1 MIMTDYHTLKLP
13 MRGSY
18 RSAHWLTVERHP
30 LLSIHP
36 KGHVIRRD
44 LGHESEPMPP
54 NIVLINCDDLGYGD
68 LGCYGSE
75 LHETPALDGL
85 ASEGALFTD
94 FYMASSVCSPSR
106 AAMLTGS
113 YPTRIGFGGE
123 PMSNMRVLF
132 PGQGVGLHPD
142 EVTIAS
148 MLSDAG
154 YATLAVGKWHCGDQ
168 PEFLPTNHGFDEWFG
183 LPYSNDMGRQATA
196 AGQPTLD
203 ELNQRIQA
211 AGMDFELKWPPLPL
225 MEGNELIE
233 CQPDQASLT
242 QRYVDRSTQFIR
254 EHSETPFFLYL
265 AHMYVHVPI
274 YVEDRFREQSRNGAY
289 GAAVASI
296 DWATAVIVEELEQQG
311 LTNNTIIIFTSDNG
325 ALAPG
330 PDGAGSNAPLRAAK
344 GTTWEGGQRVPC
356 LIRWPERIAPGTRV
370 TDMTSALDFLPT
382 LGRLSGASVPAS
394 GLLDGTDI
402 SELIGLDGPPVDAD
416 RCFFFIGGAN
426 IEAVRIGRWKLHVR
440 KGGTELCEL
449 YDLASDVGETVDMSN
464 EHPDIVAE
472 MLACVEAGRIDLGD
486 QASGTVGVGTRPIGR
501 VDDPVTVS
509 AVDLSDPASLAEY
522 DLPYRG

>member
-1 MIMTDYHTLKLP
+1 MT
-13 MRGSY
+13 
-18 RSAHWLTVERHP
+18 
-30 LLSIHP
+30 
-36 KGHVIRRD
+36 
-44 LGHESEPMPP
+44 P

-75 LHETPALDGL
+75 LHDTPALD
-85 ASEGALFTD
+85 AIAAEGALFTD
-94 FYMASSVCSPSR
+94 FYMASPVCSPSR

-123 PMSNMRVLF
+123 PMNNMRVLF

-148 MLSDAG
+148 MLREAG
-154 YATLAVGKWHCGDQ
+154 YAPLAVGKWHCGDQ
-168 PEFLPTNHGFDEWFG
+168 PDFLPTNHGFDEWFG

-196 AGQPTLD
+196 EGQPTLE
-203 ELNQRIQA
+203 ELNERIQA

-225 MEGNELIE
+225 MDGTELIE

-242 QRYVDRSTQFIR
+242 RRYVERSTQFIR
-254 EHSETPFFLYL
+254 EHSDAPFFLYL

-274 YVEDRFREQSRNGAY
+274 YVEEQFYEQSRNGAY

-296 DWATAVIVEELEQQG
+296 DWATAVIVEELERQG
-311 LTNNTIIIFTSDNG
+311 LSDNTIIIFTSDNG

-370 TDMTSALDFLPT
+370 TETTSALDLLPT
-382 LGRLSGASVPAS
+382 LGRLGEAHVPADR
-394 GLLDGTDI
+394 LLDGADI
-402 SELIGLDGPPVDAD
+402 SALVGLDGPAVDID
-416 RCFFFIGGAN
+416 RCFFYIGGAN
-426 IEAVRIGRWKLHVR
+426 IEAVRVGRWKLHVR
-440 KGGTELCEL
+440 KGGTEMLEL
-449 YDLASDVGETVDMSN
+449 YDLVGDIGETVDVAGDR
-464 EHPDIVAE
+464 PDIVAAL
-472 MLACVEAGRIDLGD
+472 LARVESGRIDLGD
-486 QASGTVGVGTRPIGR
+486 QASGITGAGTRPIGR
-501 VDDPVTVS
+501 VDDPVTLS
-509 AVDLSDPASLAEY
+509 DVDPSDPATMAEY

>member
-1 MIMTDYHTLKLP
+1 
-13 MRGSY
+13 MRDGR
-18 RSAHWLTVERHP
+18 RSARWPTSEEH
-30 LLSIHP
+30 LLRSIRP
-36 KGHVIRRD
+36 DARVNRRD
-44 LGHESEPMPP
+44 LVLESEPMTP

-75 LHETPALDGL
+75 LHDTPALDAL
-85 ASEGALFTD
+85 AAEGALFTD
-94 FYMASSVCSPSR
+94 FYMASPVCSPSR

-123 PMSNMRVLF
+123 PMNNMRVLF

-148 MLSDAG
+148 MLRDAG

-242 QRYVDRSTQFIR
+242 RRYVERSTQFIR
-254 EHSETPFFLYL
+254 EHSDTPFFLYL

-274 YVEDRFREQSRNGAY
+274 YVEEQFQEQSRNGAY

-296 DWATAVIVEELEQQG
+296 DWATAAIVEELERQG
-311 LTNNTIIIFTSDNG
+311 LTDNTLIIFTSDNG

-356 LIRWPERIAPGTRV
+356 LVRWPERIAPGTRV
-370 TDMTSALDFLPT
+370 TEMTSALDLLPT
-382 LGRLSGASVPAS
+382 LGRLTGAPVPVDR
-394 GLLDGTDI
+394 LLDGADI

-426 IEAVRIGRWKLHVR
+426 IEAVRVGRWKLHVR
-440 KGGTELCEL
+440 KGGTELFEL
-449 YDLASDVGETVDMSN
+449 YDLASDVGEVTDVSDD
-464 EHPDIVAE
+464 HPDIVAE
-472 MLACVEAGRIDLGD
+472 LLARVEAGRIDLGE
-486 QASGTVGVGTRPIGR
+486 QASGIVGVGTRPIGR
-501 VDDPVTVS
+501 VDDPVTL
-509 AVDLSDPASLAEY
+509 ADVDPSDPATLAEY